1 MNSFDL
7 KELLAFFDT
16 VSTRYL
22 EIKSDNDYII
32 LSKNADRPHQVVM
45 PEKDEGL
52 LEKVSV
58 DLASDT
64 ATEHKEEATE
74 QERDMTEVES
84 DFVGEAI
91 TSPLV
96 GIVYL
101 APAPDQPPFVQVG
114 DTIQQGDVVCI
125 VEAMKVMNE
134 VKSPYSGVVR
144 KCHVENETMVEFGEP
159 LFEIE
164 VK

>member
-1 MNSFDL
+1 MKSFDL
-7 KELLAFFDT
+7 KELLSFFDT

-22 EIKSDNDYII
+22 EIKAGDDHLI
-32 LSKNADRPHQVVM
+32 LSKNADSPHQEVM
-45 PEKDEGL
+45 TEKETVLPEKMRT
-52 LEKVSV
+52 
-58 DLASDT
+58 DLFNESK
-64 ATEHKEEATE
+64 TETKEEATE

-84 DFVGEAI
+84 DFAGEEI

-144 KCHVENETMVEFGEP
+144 KCQVENETMVEFGEP